1 MPTKKSATSHGMT
14 SMLLGV
20 SCGQYNEPA
29 IAVLMRA
36 KGNHENHNVFC
47 DINEVSSRNVLG
59 NNTFGEVG

>member
-1 MPTKKSATSHGMT
+1 MT

-47 DINEVSSRNVLG
+47 DIKEVSSRNVFR